1 MMMKAADFNNFD
13 LNIAIARVMLSLL
26 ALVSWYIDPVNGGW
40 FFIDESSLAVLT
52 LHLVY
57 SLTVFVLIRRGIAAS
72 LLRVICTIL
81 DVAFAAAITLLTE
94 EFTNPSWMFFL
105 FAIIVV
111 DFRTGFRAAIKV
123 TICCALIYFVLL
135 AAFVPGPRNQYLMRS
150 AYLAITGYLI
160 GFIGV
165 QRAKFEAR
173 VHQLEAAAE
182 RHEIARA
189 LHDDYVQALAGA
201 NLRLEA
207 CRTLMQAARSEE
219 ALAQI
224 TDLQKGLAHEYDSV
238 RAYIRSLAEV
248 EQIPEHENLP
258 IAVETLFKVTVNFA
272 ARALIL
278 EQILLIVLEGVRN
291 TRQHSKAVSASINI
305 GNADH
310 LIRIAIDDD
319 GVGFANP
326 EQRPWAIAS
335 RVAEYGGRLIIG
347 NAERRGAHLEIEIP
361 GA

>member
-1 MMMKAADFNNFD
+1 MMKAADFNNLD
-13 LNIAIARVMLSLL
+13 LNIAVARVLLSLL

-40 FFIDESSLAVLT
+40 FFIDESSLAVLA

-57 SLTVFVLIRRGIAAS
+57 SLTIFGLIRCGIAAS
-72 LLRVICTIL
+72 LLPGICTIL

-94 EFTNPSWMFFL
+94 GSTNPSWMFFV

-123 TICCALIYFVLL
+123 TICSALVYFGLL
-135 AAFVPGPRNQYLMRS
+135 AAFVPGPRNEYLMRS

-173 VHQLEAAAE
+173 VRQLEAAAE
-182 RHEIARA
+182 RQEIAHA

-201 NLRLEA
+201 NLRLVA
-207 CRTLMQAARSEE
+207 CRTLMQTARSEE

-224 TDLQKGLAHEYDSV
+224 TDLQKGLAHEYDSM

-248 EQIPEHENLP
+248 EQIPEPKGLP
-258 IAVETLFKVTVNFA
+258 FAVETLFQVTVNFA
-272 ARALIL
+272 ARVLIL
-278 EQILLIVLEGVRN
+278 EQILQIVLEGVRN
-291 TRQHSKAVSASINI
+291 TRQHSKAASASINI
-305 GNADH
+305 GAAGH
-310 LIRIAIDDD
+310 LIRIAIDDN

-326 EQRPWAIAS
+326 EEPPWAIAS

-347 NAERRGAHLEIEIP
+347 SAEQRGAHLEIEIP